1 MRKLT
6 LQSTVLLACL
16 ISAACTSPDREPGIG
31 EAYVGPATLNL
42 RQELAPKSPVSATVR
57 HGDHLE
63 ILATRRR
70 FLKVRTTDE
79 KSGWVDGYQ
88 LLTPQ
93 QMTDLRELAVLAQK
107 LPSQGTATVYDV
119 LNMHTEPTRQAPS
132 FYQIQEKGVV
142 EVVGHKVAARG
153 MAASTPPVAASIK
166 MAPARKRTGKHAN
179 SKKVGPPPAPAPPKP
194 PENWIRLS
202 GSKSPDPM
210 PPPEPIAPVA
220 VTPLKPKLTGI
231 RPKLSDEEKAL
242 ILEDWSLVRTRDGR
256 VGWVLT
262 RPLVMSIPDEVA
274 QYAEGHRITSYF
286 SLGDARERGERDH
299 DIVPKQNWLWTTSKK
314 GVKPFEFDAVRAFV
328 YNVRR
333 RRYETAFSEKG
344 MKGFYPV
351 EVNRDEIKGVIYF
364 SFIVQDDDGKYFRK
378 KYEFTGH
385 SARMTS
391 REPFQLPD
399 LQDLKNEPF
408 NVALV
413 QASAQTSSWY
423 DRTKTAMGRQ
433 WKRLFR

>member
-1 MRKLT
+1 MSKLI
-6 LQSTVLLACL
+6 LLSILAALCL
-16 ISAACTSPDREPGIG
+16 LGTACTSPDREPGIG

-93 QMTDLRELAVLAQK
+93 QMADLRELAVLAQK

-119 LNMHTEPTRQAPS
+119 LNMHTEPSRQAPS

-142 EVVGHKVAARG
+142 DVVGHKVSARG
-153 MAASTPPVAASIK
+153 MAATTPPVAASIK
-166 MAPARKRTGKHAN
+166 TAPSRKRSGKHVN
-179 SKKVGPPPAPAPPKP
+179 SKKLGPPPMPTPPKP
-194 PENWIRLS
+194 PEDWIRLS
-202 GSKSPDPM
+202 SNSKGVPA
-210 PPPEPIAPVA
+210 PPPPPPPPAEPV
-220 VTPLKPKLTGI
+220 KPKLTGLK
-231 RPKLSDEEKAL
+231 PKLSEEEKAL

-286 SLGDARERGERDH
+286 SLGEARERGDRDP
-299 DIVPKQNWLWTTSKK
+299 DSAPKQNWLWTTSKK

-328 YNVRR
+328 YNGRR
-333 RRYETAFSEKG
+333 RRYETAFRETG

-351 EVNRDEIKGVIYF
+351 EVNRQEMKGMTYF
-364 SFIVQDDDGKYFRK
+364 SFIVQDDEGKYLRK
-378 KYEFTGH
+378 RYEFTGH
-385 SARMTS
+385 SAHLVAS
-391 REPFQLPD
+391 EPFQLPE
-399 LQDLKNEPF
+399 LQDLQKEPL
-408 NVALV
+408 NVALAQV
-413 QASAQTSSWY
+413 SAPTSWY
-423 DRTKTAMGRQ
+423 DRTKNSLGKQ
-433 WKRLFR
+433 WKRWFQ